1 MVEVVEISGGEGGHL
16 LVGGGGG
23 GAEEEAAA
31 GRVVGTAV
39 VAVAGICRG

>member
-16 LVGGGGG
+16 LVGGRG

-39 VAVAGICRG
+39 VAGICYG